1 MNDLTNMS
9 RKQKTS
15 YHEDSLGKIELD
27 TRNKQGVFSVSSASS
42 EEKTKSER
50 GTETLLE
57 SIVSK
62 RNLFDAYKRVK
73 KNKGSHGIDGMRID
87 ELLPYLQK
95 HATEMTESLLDGT
108 YKPKPVRR
116 VEIPK
121 PDGGIRLLGVPT
133 VLDRMIQQAIAIKL
147 NDIFEPIFSENSFG
161 FRPKRSCHMALM
173 KSKEFIDSGNK
184 VVVDMDLEKFF
195 DRVNHDMLMSRIAR
209 KVTDKRVLKLIHRY
223 LVSGIMLNGVVVK
236 SEEGTIQGGPLSPLL
251 SNILLDDFDK
261 ELERRGHK
269 FVRYADD
276 CNIYVKSKRA
286 GERVLESA
294 TVFLEKE
301 LKLKVNQEKSAVGS
315 PTKRKFLGY
324 SFYYGKNGISFRVH
338 EKSYEKLKGKI
349 RKITNRNVSISFDY
363 RIKKLNQV
371 LVGWVNYYKLAD
383 MKNRLKALDE
393 WIRRRLRACIWKTWK
408 KVSTRFKNLKKLG
421 LDKYKAWEYANTR
434 KGYWRISNSPILKL
448 TITNQKLT
456 SRGYKSLSSQYQKIR
471 LS

>member
-1 MNDLTNMS
+1 MNMN

-15 YHEDSLGKIELD
+15 YNEDSLDKIELD
-27 TRNKQGVFSVSSASS
+27 TRNKQGVFSDSSASS

-50 GTETLLE
+50 DTETLLE
-57 SIVSK
+57 SIVTK
-62 RNLFDAYKRVK
+62 RNLFEAYKRVK
-73 KNKGSHGIDGMRID
+73 KNKGSHGIDGMRVD
-87 ELLPYLQK
+87 ELLPYLET
-95 HATEMTESLLDGT
+95 HANQVIESLLDGT

-133 VLDRMIQQAIAIKL
+133 VLDRMIQQAISLKL
-147 NDIFEPIFSENSFG
+147 NDIFEPVFSDNSYG

-173 KSKEFIDSGNK
+173 KSKEFINEGNK

-195 DRVNHDMLMSRIAR
+195 DRVNHDILMNRIAR
-209 KVTDKRVLKLIHRY
+209 RVTDKRVLKLIRQY
-223 LVSGIMLNGVVVK
+223 LVSGIMLNGIVVK

-286 GERVLESA
+286 GERVLKSV
-294 TVFLEKE
+294 TLYLDKE
-301 LKLKVNQEKSAVGS
+301 LKLKVNQEKSAVGN

-324 SFYYGKNGISFRVH
+324 SFYYGRNGISFCVH
-338 EKSYEKLKGKI
+338 EKSYERLKGKI
-349 RKITNRNVSISFDY
+349 REITNRNVSMNFDY
-363 RIKKLNQV
+363 RIKKLNEI

-383 MKNRLKALDE
+383 MKSRLKTLDE

-408 KVSTRFKNLKKLG
+408 RVRTRFKNLRKLG
-421 LDKYKAWEYANTR
+421 LDKYKAWEFANTR
-434 KGYWRISNSPILKL
+434 KGHWRISHSPILHL
-448 TITNQKLT
+448 TITNEKLMC
-456 SRGYKSLSSQYQKIR
+456 RGYKSLSLQYQKIR

>member
-1 MNDLTNMS
+1 MNMN

-15 YHEDSLGKIELD
+15 YNEDSLDKIEVD
-27 TRNKQGVFSVSSASS
+27 TRNKQGVFSVSLASS

-57 SIVSK
+57 SIVTK
-62 RNLFDAYKRVK
+62 RNLFEAYKRVK
-73 KNKGSHGIDGMRID
+73 KNKGSHGIDGMRVD
-87 ELLPYLQK
+87 ELLPYLET
-95 HATEMTESLLDGT
+95 HANQVIENLLDGT

-133 VLDRMIQQAIAIKL
+133 VLDRMIQQAIATKL
-147 NDIFEPIFSENSFG
+147 NDIFEPVFSDNSYG

-173 KSKEFIDSGNK
+173 KSKEFINEGNK

-195 DRVNHDMLMSRIAR
+195 DRVNHDILMNRIAR
-209 KVTDKRVLKLIHRY
+209 RVTDKRILKLIRQY
-223 LVSGIMLNGVVVK
+223 LVSGIMINGIVLK

-286 GERVLESA
+286 GERVLQSV
-294 TVFLEKE
+294 TLFLDKE

-324 SFYYGKNGISFRVH
+324 SFYYGRNGISFRVH
-338 EKSYEKLKGKI
+338 EKSYERLKGKI
-349 RKITNRNVSISFDY
+349 REITNRNVSMNFDY
-363 RIKKLNQV
+363 RIKKLNEI

-383 MKNRLKALDE
+383 MNNRLKALDK
-393 WIRRRLRACIWKTWK
+393 WIRSRLRACIWKTWK
-408 KVSTRFKNLKKLG
+408 RVRTRFKNLKKLG
-421 LDKYKAWEYANTR
+421 LDKYKAWEFANTR
-434 KGYWRISNSPILKL
+434 KGCWRISHSQILHL
-448 TITNQKLT
+448 TITNEKLM
-456 SRGYKSLSSQYQKIR
+456 RQGYKSLYSQYQKIR

>member
-1 MNDLTNMS
+1 MNMN

-15 YHEDSLGKIELD
+15 YNEDSLDKIELD
-27 TRNKQGVFSVSSASS
+27 TRNKQGVFSDSSASS
-42 EEKTKSER
+42 EKKAKSER
-50 GTETLLE
+50 GTECLLE

-62 RNLFDAYKRVK
+62 RNLYDAYKRVK
-73 KNKGSHGIDGMRID
+73 ENNGSHGIDGMRVD
-87 ELLPYLQK
+87 ELLPYLK
-95 HATEMTESLLDGT
+95 SHATEITESLLNGT

-147 NDIFEPIFSENSFG
+147 NDIFEPMFSDNSFG

-173 KSKEFIDSGNK
+173 KSKEFIGEGNK

-195 DRVNHDMLMSRIAR
+195 DRVNHDIIMNRIAR
-209 KVTDKRVLKLIHRY
+209 KVTDKRVLKLIRQY

-286 GERVLESA
+286 GERVLKSV
-294 TVFLEKE
+294 TLFLDKE
-301 LKLKVNQEKSAVGS
+301 LKLKVNQEKSAVGN

-324 SFYYGKNGISFRVH
+324 SFYYGRNGIEFRVH
-338 EKSYEKLKGKI
+338 EKSYERLKVKI
-349 RKITNRNVSISFDY
+349 RKITNRNVSMNFEY
-363 RIKKLNQV
+363 RIKKLNEI

-383 MKNRLKALDE
+383 MKIRVKGLDE

-408 KVSTRFKNLKKLG
+408 KVKTRFKNLKKLG
-421 LDKYKAWEYANTR
+421 LDKSKAWEYANTR
-434 KGYWRISNSPILKL
+434 KGYWRISNSPILHR
-448 TITNQKLT
+448 TITNERLMR
-456 SRGYKSLSSQYQKIR
+456 RGYKSLSSQYQKVR

>member
-1 MNDLTNMS
+1 MNMN

-15 YHEDSLGKIELD
+15 YNEDSLDKIELD
-27 TRNKQGVFSVSSASS
+27 TRNKQGVFSDSSASS

-50 GTETLLE
+50 DTETLLE
-57 SIVSK
+57 SIVTK
-62 RNLFDAYKRVK
+62 RNLFEAYKRVK
-73 KNKGSHGIDGMRID
+73 KNKGSHGIDGMRVD
-87 ELLPYLQK
+87 ELLPYLET
-95 HATEMTESLLDGT
+95 HANQVIESLLDGT

-121 PDGGIRLLGVPT
+121 SDGGIRLLGVPT
-133 VLDRMIQQAIAIKL
+133 VLDRMIQQAISLKL
-147 NDIFEPIFSENSFG
+147 NDIFEPVFSDNSYG

-173 KSKEFIDSGNK
+173 KSKEFINEGNK

-195 DRVNHDMLMSRIAR
+195 DRVNHDILMNRIAR
-209 KVTDKRVLKLIHRY
+209 RVTDKRVLKLIRQY
-223 LVSGIMLNGVVVK
+223 LVSGIMLNGIVVK

-286 GERVLESA
+286 GERVLKSV
-294 TVFLEKE
+294 TLYLDKE
-301 LKLKVNQEKSAVGS
+301 LKLKVNQEKSAVGN

-324 SFYYGKNGISFRVH
+324 SFYYGRNGISFCVH
-338 EKSYEKLKGKI
+338 EKSYERLKGKI
-349 RKITNRNVSISFDY
+349 REITNRNVSMNFDY
-363 RIKKLNQV
+363 RIKKLNEI

-383 MKNRLKALDE
+383 MKSRLKTLDE

-408 KVSTRFKNLKKLG
+408 RVRTRFKNLRKLG
-421 LDKYKAWEYANTR
+421 LDKYKAWEFANTR
-434 KGYWRISNSPILKL
+434 KGHWRISHSPILHL
-448 TITNQKLT
+448 TITNEKLMC
-456 SRGYKSLSSQYQKIR
+456 RGYKSLSLQYQKIR